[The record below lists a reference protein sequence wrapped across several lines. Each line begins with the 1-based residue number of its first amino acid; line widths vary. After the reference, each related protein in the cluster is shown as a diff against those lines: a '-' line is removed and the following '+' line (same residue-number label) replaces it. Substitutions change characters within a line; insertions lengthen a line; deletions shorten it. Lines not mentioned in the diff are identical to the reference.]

1 MIVTPEFP
9 EHRLQDPRR
18 QAEWRVYQEIAGSQ
32 APGRALYEMRA
43 GLHVPQLDFGIWLQD
58 VAHYGLQVKGGETA
72 TAGGEWRL
80 HSANGPE
87 TIPSPIAQTFDAA
100 IAIRDIIKAQL
111 HRKVFIFPVLCFP
124 DMVPDPI
131 IEARAAE
138 GHVTVLWGGDDL
150 IGRMKELAKTQTIH
164 RPPTAER
171 IAQEVEL
178 IQPGMGHPAGL
189 PAPRR
194 RRPMRMRSWNCREAG
209 WSFTSTSTCPGPADP
224 RVAAVR
230 CSVKTN
236 SGLQAAPGR
245 PGAAPPAPIS

>member
-58 VAHYGLQVKGGETA
+58 VAHYGLQVKGGENA
-72 TAGGEWRL
+72 TEGGEWRL

-124 DMVPDPI
+124 DMAPDPI

-138 GHVTVLWGGDDL
+138 AHVTVLWGGDDL
-150 IGRMKELAKTQTIH
+150 IGRLKELAKTQTIH

-178 IQPGMGHPAGL
+178 IQPGMGHPAGSSR
-189 PAPRR
+189 PPRR
-194 RRPMRMRSWNCREAG
+194 RRPLRMRSWNCREAG
-209 WSFTSTSTCPGPADP
+209 WSFPRPPAPGPADP

>member
-18 QAEWRVYQEIAGSQ
+18 QAEWRVYQEI
-32 APGRALYEMRA
+32 A

-87 TIPSPIAQTFDAA
+87 TIPSPIAQTFDAT

-138 GHVTVLWGGDDL
+138 GHVTVFWGGDDL

-178 IQPGMGHPAGL
+178 IQPGMGHPAG
-189 PAPRR
+189 A
-194 RRPMRMRSWNCREAG
+194 
-209 WSFTSTSTCPGPADP
+209 PGPAPANADAVVELPGGRLVVHVHVHLSRDP
-224 RVAAVR
+224 L
-230 CSVKTN
+230 TL
-236 SGLQAAPGR
+236 G
-245 PGAAPPAPIS
+245 

>member
-1 MIVTPEFP
+1 
-9 EHRLQDPRR
+9 
-18 QAEWRVYQEIAGSQ
+18 
-32 APGRALYEMRA
+32 MRA

-58 VAHYGLQVKGGETA
+58 VAHYGLQVKGGENA
-72 TAGGEWRL
+72 TEGGEWRL

-124 DMVPDPI
+124 DMAPDPI

-150 IGRMKELAKTQTIH
+150 IGRLKELAKTQTIH

-178 IQPGMGHPAGL
+178 IQPGMGHPAGA
-189 PAPRR
+189 PAPASA
-194 RRPMRMRSWNCREAG
+194 PATADAVVEL
-209 WSFTSTSTCPGPADP
+209 PGGRLVVHVHVHLSRDP
-224 RVAAVR
+224 L
-230 CSVKTN
+230 TL
-236 SGLQAAPGR
+236 G
-245 PGAAPPAPIS
+245 

>member
-43 GLHVPQLDFGIWLQD
+43 GLYVPQLDFGIWLQD
-58 VAHYGLQVKGGETA
+58 VAHYGLQVKGGENA
-72 TAGGEWRL
+72 TEGGEWRL

-124 DMVPDPI
+124 DMAPDPI

-150 IGRMKELAKTQTIH
+150 IGRLKELAKTQTIH

-178 IQPGMGHPAGL
+178 IQPGMGHPAGAPG
-189 PAPRR
+189 PASAPGPGCGRGTAGRPVGRSRPR
-194 RRPMRMRSWNCREAG
+194 PPA
-209 WSFTSTSTCPGPADP
+209 PGPADP

-245 PGAAPPAPIS
+245 PGAAPPVPIS

>member
-43 GLHVPQLDFGIWLQD
+43 GLHAPQLDFGIWLQD

-111 HRKVFIFPVLCFP
+111 HRKVFICPAQP
-124 DMVPDPI
+124 
-131 IEARAAE
+131 AAL
-138 GHVTVLWGGDDL
+138 TTIPRWQP
-150 IGRMKELAKTQTIH
+150 LAAQHRWAGTTP
-164 RPPTAER
+164 RPPLECLR
-171 IAQEVEL
+171 KPPE
-178 IQPGMGHPAGL
+178 
-189 PAPRR
+189 
-194 RRPMRMRSWNCREAG
+194 S
-209 WSFTSTSTCPGPADP
+209 PADALMTS
-224 RVAAVR
+224 AAQR
-230 CSVKTN
+230 RHPCGGN
-236 SGLQAAPGR
+236 GLKSTLRGFSNGFSLR
-245 PGAAPPAPIS
+245 

>member
-18 QAEWRVYQEIAGSQ
+18 QAEWRVYQEIAG
-32 APGRALYEMRA
+32 LY
-43 GLHVPQLDFGIWLQD
+43 VPQLDFGIWLQD
-58 VAHYGLQVKGGETA
+58 VAHYGLQVKGGENA
-72 TAGGEWRL
+72 TEGGEWRL

-111 HRKVFIFPVLCFP
+111 NRKVFIFPVLCFP
-124 DMVPDPI
+124 DMAPDPI

-138 GHVTVLWGGDDL
+138 GLVTVLWGGDDL
-150 IGRMKELAKTQTIH
+150 IGRLKELAKTQTIH

-178 IQPGMGHPAGL
+178 IQPGMGHPADA
-189 PAPRR
+189 PAPASA
-194 RRPMRMRSWNCREAG
+194 PANADAVVEL
-209 WSFTSTSTCPGPADP
+209 PGGRLVVHVHVHLPRDP
-224 RVAAVR
+224 L
-230 CSVKTN
+230 TL
-236 SGLQAAPGR
+236 G
-245 PGAAPPAPIS
+245 

>member
-9 EHRLQDPRR
+9 EHRLQDPKR

-58 VAHYGLQVKGGETA
+58 VAHYGLQVKGGENA
-72 TAGGEWRL
+72 TEGGEWRL

-100 IAIRDIIKAQL
+100 IAIRDIIKVQL
-111 HRKVFIFPVLCFP
+111 NRKVFIFPVLCFP
-124 DMVPDPI
+124 DMAPDPI

-178 IQPGMGHPAGL
+178 IQPGMGHPAG
-189 PAPRR
+189 A
-194 RRPMRMRSWNCREAG
+194 
-209 WSFTSTSTCPGPADP
+209 PGPASAPANADAVVELPGGRLVVHVHVHLPRDP
-224 RVAAVR
+224 L
-230 CSVKTN
+230 TI
-236 SGLQAAPGR
+236 G
-245 PGAAPPAPIS
+245 

>member
-58 VAHYGLQVKGGETA
+58 VAHYGLQVKGGENA
-72 TAGGEWRL
+72 TEGGEWQL

-87 TIPSPIAQTFDAA
+87 SIPSPIAQTFDAA

-111 HRKVFIFPVLCFP
+111 NRKVFIFPVLCFP
-124 DMVPDPI
+124 DMAPDPI

-138 GHVTVLWGGDDL
+138 AHVTVFWGGDDL
-150 IGRMKELAKTQTIH
+150 IGRLKALAKTQTIH

-178 IQPGMGHPAGL
+178 IQPGMGHPAGA
-189 PAPRR
+189 PAPASA
-194 RRPMRMRSWNCREAG
+194 PATADAVVEL
-209 WSFTSTSTCPGPADP
+209 PGGRLVVHVHVHLSRDP
-224 RVAAVR
+224 L
-230 CSVKTN
+230 TL
-236 SGLQAAPGR
+236 G
-245 PGAAPPAPIS
+245 

>member
-58 VAHYGLQVKGGETA
+58 VAHYGVQVKGGENA
-72 TAGGEWRL
+72 TEGGEWRL
-80 HSANGPE
+80 HSVNGPE

-111 HRKVFIFPVLCFP
+111 HRKVFIFP
-124 DMVPDPI
+124 I

-138 GHVTVLWGGDDL
+138 GHGTVLWGGDDL
-150 IGRMKELAKTQTIH
+150 IGRLKELAKTQTIH

-178 IQPGMGHPAGL
+178 IQPGMGHPAGA
-189 PAPRR
+189 PAPASAPATADAVVELAG
-194 RRPMRMRSWNCREAG
+194 RPVGRSRPRPPA
-209 WSFTSTSTCPGPADP
+209 PGPADP

>member
-1 MIVTPEFP
+1 M
-9 EHRLQDPRR
+9 
-18 QAEWRVYQEIAGSQ
+18 A
-32 APGRALYEMRA
+32 
-43 GLHVPQLDFGIWLQD
+43 
-58 VAHYGLQVKGGETA
+58 
-72 TAGGEWRL
+72 
-80 HSANGPE
+80 
-87 TIPSPIAQTFDAA
+87 
-100 IAIRDIIKAQL
+100 
-111 HRKVFIFPVLCFP
+111 
-124 DMVPDPI
+124 PDPI

-150 IGRMKELAKTQTIH
+150 IGRLKELAKTQTIH

-178 IQPGMGHPAGL
+178 IQPGMGHPAGA
-189 PAPRR
+189 PAPASA
-194 RRPMRMRSWNCREAG
+194 PATADAVVEL
-209 WSFTSTSTCPGPADP
+209 PGGRLVVHVHVHLPRDPADP

>member
-18 QAEWRVYQEIAGSQ
+18 QAEWRVYQEIAGS
-32 APGRALYEMRA
+32 G
-43 GLHVPQLDFGIWLQD
+43 GHVPQLDFGIWLQD

-72 TAGGEWRL
+72 TEGGEWRL

-111 HRKVFIFPVLCFP
+111 HRKVLIFPVLCFP
-124 DMVPDPI
+124 DMAPDPI

-150 IGRMKELAKTQTIH
+150 IGRLKELAKTQTIH

-178 IQPGMGHPAGL
+178 IQPGMGHPAGA
-189 PAPRR
+189 PAPASA
-194 RRPMRMRSWNCREAG
+194 PATADAVVEL
-209 WSFTSTSTCPGPADP
+209 PGGRLVVHVHVHLPRDP
-224 RVAAVR
+224 L
-230 CSVKTN
+230 TL
-236 SGLQAAPGR
+236 G
-245 PGAAPPAPIS
+245 

>member
-43 GLHVPQLDFGIWLQD
+43 GLYVPQLDFGIWLQD
-58 VAHYGLQVKGGETA
+58 VAHYGLQVKGGENA
-72 TAGGEWRL
+72 TEGGEWRL

-111 HRKVFIFPVLCFP
+111 NRKVFIFPVLCFP
-124 DMVPDPI
+124 DMAPDPI

-150 IGRMKELAKTQTIH
+150 IGRLKELAKTQTIQGS
-164 RPPTAER
+164 RRVRSGRASY
-171 IAQEVEL
+171 L
-178 IQPGMGHPAGL
+178 
-189 PAPRR
+189 APRTILR
-194 RRPMRMRSWNCREAG
+194 VWLQL
-209 WSFTSTSTCPGPADP
+209 ADNP
-224 RVAAVR
+224 NGN
-230 CSVKTN
+230 T
-236 SGLQAAPGR
+236 
-245 PGAAPPAPIS
+245 

>member
-18 QAEWRVYQEIAGSQ
+18 QAEWRVYQEIAG
-32 APGRALYEMRA
+32 
-43 GLHVPQLDFGIWLQD
+43 LHAPQLDFGIWLQD

-111 HRKVFIFPVLCFP
+111 NRKVFIFPVLCFP
-124 DMVPDPI
+124 DMAPDPI

-150 IGRMKELAKTQTIH
+150 IGRLKELAKTQTI
-164 RPPTAER
+164 PTAER

-178 IQPGMGHPAGL
+178 IQPGMGHPAG
-189 PAPRR
+189 A
-194 RRPMRMRSWNCREAG
+194 
-209 WSFTSTSTCPGPADP
+209 PGPASAPANADAVVELPGGRLVVHVHVHLSRDP
-224 RVAAVR
+224 L
-230 CSVKTN
+230 TL
-236 SGLQAAPGR
+236 G
-245 PGAAPPAPIS
+245 

>member
-18 QAEWRVYQEIAGSQ
+18 QAEWRVYQEIAG
-32 APGRALYEMRA
+32 LY
-43 GLHVPQLDFGIWLQD
+43 VPQLDFGIWLQD
-58 VAHYGLQVKGGETA
+58 VAHYGLQVKGGENA
-72 TAGGEWRL
+72 TEGGEWRL
-80 HSANGPE
+80 HSVNGPE

-124 DMVPDPI
+124 DMAPDPI

-150 IGRMKELAKTQTIH
+150 IGRLKELAKTQTIH

-171 IAQEVEL
+171 IAQEIEL
-178 IQPGMGHPAGL
+178 IQPGMGHPAGA
-189 PAPRR
+189 PAPASV
-194 RRPMRMRSWNCREAG
+194 PATADAVVEL
-209 WSFTSTSTCPGPADP
+209 PGGRLVVHVHVHLPRDP
-224 RVAAVR
+224 L
-230 CSVKTN
+230 TL
-236 SGLQAAPGR
+236 G
-245 PGAAPPAPIS
+245 

>member
-18 QAEWRVYQEIAGSQ
+18 QAEWRVYQEIAG
-32 APGRALYEMRA
+32 
-43 GLHVPQLDFGIWLQD
+43 LHAPQLDFGTWLQD

-124 DMVPDPI
+124 DMAPDPLSI
-131 IEARAAE
+131 PAAPH
-138 GHVTVLWGGDDL
+138 GSSGG
-150 IGRMKELAKTQTIH
+150 GSAFH
-164 RPPTAER
+164 RR
-171 IAQEVEL
+171 CC
-178 IQPGMGHPAGL
+178 L
-189 PAPRR
+189 PAYQMWVLNLRR
-194 RRPMRMRSWNCREAG
+194 NAL
-209 WSFTSTSTCPGPADP
+209 
-224 RVAAVR
+224 
-230 CSVKTN
+230 
-236 SGLQAAPGR
+236 SGLQNGRRGPSRRFSVERGTGIAGKPGEIADLTLSSGRGPGR
-245 PGAAPPAPIS
+245 VSPQVSITSWKCAKNQVVVQRKCAQSSWR

>member
-32 APGRALYEMRA
+32 APGRSLYEMRA

-58 VAHYGLQVKGGETA
+58 VAHYGLQVKGGENA
-72 TAGGEWRL
+72 TEGGEWRL

-124 DMVPDPI
+124 DM
-131 IEARAAE
+131 A
-138 GHVTVLWGGDDL
+138 
-150 IGRMKELAKTQTIH
+150 
-164 RPPTAER
+164 
-171 IAQEVEL
+171 
-178 IQPGMGHPAGL
+178 
-189 PAPRR
+189 
-194 RRPMRMRSWNCREAG
+194 
-209 WSFTSTSTCPGPADP
+209 PGPDHRGPGCRGP
-224 RVAAVR
+224 RH
-230 CSVKTN
+230 C
-236 SGLQAAPGR
+236 LLGR
-245 PGAAPPAPIS
+245 R

>member
-43 GLHVPQLDFGIWLQD
+43 GLYVPQLDFGIWLQD

-72 TAGGEWRL
+72 TEGGEWRL

-100 IAIRDIIKAQL
+100 IAIRDII
-111 HRKVFIFPVLCFP
+111 
-124 DMVPDPI
+124 
-131 IEARAAE
+131 EARAAE
-138 GHVTVLWGGDDL
+138 GHGTVLWGGDDL
-150 IGRMKELAKTQTIH
+150 IGRLKELAKTQTIH

-178 IQPGMGHPAGL
+178 IQPGMGHPAGA
-189 PAPRR
+189 PAPA
-194 RRPMRMRSWNCREAG
+194 SATADAVVEL
-209 WSFTSTSTCPGPADP
+209 PGGRLVVHVHVHLPRDP
-224 RVAAVR
+224 L
-230 CSVKTN
+230 TL
-236 SGLQAAPGR
+236 G
-245 PGAAPPAPIS
+245 

>member
-1 MIVTPEFP
+1 M
-9 EHRLQDPRR
+9 
-18 QAEWRVYQEIAGSQ
+18 
-32 APGRALYEMRA
+32 
-43 GLHVPQLDFGIWLQD
+43 
-58 VAHYGLQVKGGETA
+58 KGGETA
-72 TAGGEWRL
+72 TEGGEWRL

-100 IAIRDIIKAQL
+100 LAIRDIIKAQL

-124 DMVPDPI
+124 DMAPDPI

-178 IQPGMGHPAGL
+178 IQPGMGHPA
-189 PAPRR
+189 
-194 RRPMRMRSWNCREAG
+194 EAI
-209 WSFTSTSTCPGPADP
+209 GPASAPANADAVVELPGGRLVVHVHVHLSRDP
-224 RVAAVR
+224 L
-230 CSVKTN
+230 TL
-236 SGLQAAPGR
+236 G
-245 PGAAPPAPIS
+245 